1 MRDPRGASYVRRAI
15 RLALFVALVAAAV
28 PARAQVAGA
37 GVVGAIR
44 ETGRARVIVALRAPQ
59 LSASSVTY
67 GKSVQALAD
76 SVMLGLTDAE
86 FRVTHRWDNIAALAG
101 DVTAE
106 GLVALLRSPEVLRV
120 DLDVRGHMALSES
133 ANMIRAGELNARGL
147 TGAGITVAVLDT
159 GIDASHPDLSDDL
172 VDEAC
177 FCQNADGS
185 GCCPGAVTSAFGP
198 GSARDEQGHGTH
210 VTGIVTGRG
219 GIAPR
224 GVAPDAKIVAVR
236 VLDASG
242 VAAGTTQVISGLDW
256 VMQNHP
262 EVRVINFSLGFET
275 LFAGPCDNAAA
286 FATAFAQAIGALK
299 ARGTMVFASSLNS
312 ASATQ
317 IGLPACVSS
326 AVAVGAVYD
335 GNVGSISFG
344 CSDATTARD
353 QITCFSNSNDQVDL
367 LAPGATITSTGI
379 GGGIATFIGTSQAA
393 PHAAAA
399 AALLFQA
406 KPGLTPDQV
415 LNALKATGA
424 VITDPRNGLSF
435 PRIDVLAALDA
446 TP

>member
-1 MRDPRGASYVRRAI
+1 MRGLRHDSARHPAI
-15 RLALFVALVAAAV
+15 GLAFLLGMLTLAV

-37 GVVGAIR
+37 GVLGAIH
-44 ETGRARVIVALRAPQ
+44 ETGRARVIVALRAPAV
-59 LSASSVTY
+59 SASSVTY
-67 GKSVQALAD
+67 SKSVRAIGD
-76 SVMLGLTDAE
+76 GVMLGLTEAE
-86 FRVTHRWDNIAALAG
+86 FVITHRWDNIAALAG
-101 DVTAE
+101 DVTAA
-106 GLVALLRSPEVLRV
+106 GLVALLQSPEVLRV
-120 DLDVRGHMALSES
+120 DLDVRGRMALSES
-133 ANMIRAGELNARGL
+133 SNMIRAGELNARGL
-147 TGAGITVAVLDT
+147 TGAGITVAILDT
-159 GIDASHPDLSDDL
+159 GIDGTHPDLSDDL

-177 FCQNADGS
+177 FCENADGS
-185 GCCPGAVTSAFGP
+185 GCCPGGGTSAFGP

-219 GIAPR
+219 GVAPR

-236 VLDASG
+236 VLDAAG
-242 VAAGTTQVISGLDW
+242 VASGTTQVISGLDW

-275 LFAGPCDNAAA
+275 LFSGPCDSAAA

-299 ARGTMVFASSLNS
+299 ARGSMVFASSLNT

-317 IGLPACVSS
+317 IGLPACISS

-353 QITCFSNSNDQVDL
+353 QITCFSNSNDQVDV
-367 LAPGATITSTGI
+367 LAPGAAITSTGL
-379 GGGIATFIGTSQAA
+379 GGGMATFIGTSQAA

-399 AALLFQA
+399 AALLLQA
-406 KPGLTPDQV
+406 KPGLTPDQI

-435 PRIDVLAALDA
+435 PRLDVLAALDA

>member
-1 MRDPRGASYVRRAI
+1 MRGMRTPRLTL
-15 RLALFVALVAAAV
+15 LAGVLAAV
-28 PARAQVAGA
+28 APDAARAQVAGA
-37 GVVGAIR
+37 SVSGAIR
-44 ETGRARVIVALRAPQ
+44 EQGRARVIVALRPPPATTGAPAYQ
-59 LSASSVTY
+59 KQIRATGASVT
-67 GKSVQALAD
+67 
-76 SVMLGLTDAE
+76 LGLTDAE

-106 GLVALLRSPEVLRV
+106 GLLALLRDPDVLGV
-120 DLDVRGHMALSES
+120 DLDVPGRIALGES
-133 ANMIRAGELNARGL
+133 ANMIRAGELNSRGL
-147 TGAGITVAVLDT
+147 TGAGITVAILDT
-159 GIDASHPDLSDDL
+159 GVDASHPDLSDDL

-185 GCCPGAVTSAFGP
+185 GCCPGGGTSAFGP

-236 VLDASG
+236 VLDAAG
-242 VAAGTTQVISGLDW
+242 VASGTPQVISGLDW

-275 LFAGPCDNAAA
+275 LFSGPCDGAAS

-299 ARGTMVFASSLNS
+299 SRGSMVFASTLNTGS
-312 ASATQ
+312 ASQ

-335 GNVGSISFG
+335 ANVGSISFG
-344 CSDATTARD
+344 CSDPTTARD
-353 QITCFSNSNDQVDL
+353 QITCFSNSNDQVDV
-367 LAPGATITSTGI
+367 LAPGAAISSTGL

-424 VITDPRNGLSF
+424 VIADPRNGLSF
-435 PRIDVLAALDA
+435 PRIDLLAALDA